1 MTWGIIKVVRNDKG
15 GGHLMG
21 SIQGREHV
29 DVTTTSFLHT
39 KEQKLLCVLHSFLT
53 EAILQ

>member
-1 MTWGIIKVVRNDKG
+1 MWGIIKVVRNDNG

-21 SIQGREHV
+21 SIQGKEHV
-29 DVTTTSFLHT
+29 DVITISFLDT
-39 KEQKLLCVLHSFLT
+39 KEQKLLCALHSFLT